1 MNKVHLLMPEVLVA
15 ISYKDIYSDFNTVN
29 PEDFIKDIPTIPLLK
44 FIVERFNKVLYA
56 FSDTTS
62 QLSLLR
68 EFNPKLPKEA
78 RNKVFKYTKRHLDKV
93 LIYTHESV
101 TMFTQI
107 AIQNYVPLENEEDD
121 YIAEDEYEKIYK
133 TILYCNQ
140 IWTDNQLKS
149 DDVKEKSLIDV
160 SILIDLPIIEF
171 KRFKDFRY
179 QLFKALRFFEFC
191 ENDNTFKSY
200 LPYFLK
206 EKNVNTWREYVYKL
220 FKYYEQSLNSFI
232 FDNADPFIDQFLI
245 KLNDTDINTLWS
257 DHIKGLL
264 YLRNKFFFPIS
275 NKQYIL
281 LNPNLLVDKIYQA
294 IKFDLF
300 NVIRKYSLPN
310 PAGKCYK
317 CFPDFNSKLGE
328 TFSESS
334 LLYHIIEKTFSNNKC
349 VLYNGTTLKTYWKD
363 GEPDYYIREDDAVFL
378 FEHKDLLLGDNIK
391 FSKDIG
397 YIKEEILKRLCYD
410 DGKDRKGAGQL
421 LYSIDRILNKGVM
434 NNSDPEI
441 SKIKYIFPI
450 ITVTDSAFSAMGV
463 NAVVIE
469 SFENLIKKYQFKKGI
484 FISRP
489 IIIDYNDL
497 VYLSYRLHKG
507 VLNLKDVLMDF
518 IKRAW
523 KNMQSFSTFIQ
534 DEYKIEDKNISNE
547 LKYMFPEFH

>member
-1 MNKVHLLMPEVLVA
+1 MPEVFVA
-15 ISYKDIYSDFNTVN
+15 ISYKDIYSDFDTVN
-29 PEDFIKDIPTIPLLK
+29 PEDFIRDIPTIPLLK
-44 FIVERFNKVLYA
+44 FIVKRFNKVLYA
-56 FSDTTS
+56 FSDTTT

-68 EFNPKLPKEA
+68 EFNPKLLKET
-78 RNKVFKYTKRHLDKV
+78 RNKVFKYTKRHHNKV

-107 AIQNYVPLENEEDD
+107 ALQNYVSLENEEDD

-140 IWTDNQLKS
+140 IWTDYQLKS
-149 DDVKEKSLIDV
+149 DEVKEKSLIDV

-206 EKNVNTWREYVYKL
+206 EKNANTWIEYVYKL
-220 FKYYEQSLNSFI
+220 FEYYEQSLNSFI
-232 FDNADPFIDQFLI
+232 FDHADPFIDQFTI
-245 KLNDTDINTLWS
+245 KLNDTEVNTLWS
-257 DHIKGLL
+257 DHKKGLL

-275 NKQYIL
+275 NNQYIL

-294 IKFDLF
+294 VKFDLF

-310 PAGKCYK
+310 PAGKCYN
-317 CFPDFNSKLGE
+317 CFPDFNSTLGE
-328 TFSESS
+328 IFSESS
-334 LLYHIIEKTFSNNKC
+334 LLYHIIEKTFSKNKC
-349 VLYNGTTLKTYWKD
+349 LLYNGATLKTYWKD
-363 GEPDYYIREDDAVFL
+363 GEPDYYIRENDAVFL
-378 FEHKDLLLGDNIK
+378 FEHKDLLLGDKIK

-397 YIKEEILKRLCYD
+397 FIKEELLKRLCYG
-410 DGKDRKGAGQL
+410 DGKEDKKGAGQL
-421 LYSIDRILNKGVM
+421 LHSINRILNEGVM
-434 NNSDPEI
+434 DKLDAEI
-441 SKIKYIFPI
+441 SKIKYVFPI

-469 SFENLIKKYQFKKGI
+469 SFMNLIKKYQFQKDV

-489 IIIDYNDL
+489 IIIDYNDML
-497 VYLSYRLHKG
+497 YLSYRLNKG
-507 VLNLKDVLMDF
+507 VLKLKNVLLDF
-518 IKRAW
+518 IKRSW
-523 KNMQSFSTFIQ
+523 KNVQSFSSFIQ
-534 DEYKIEDKNISNE
+534 DEYKIENKDTQDE
-547 LKYMFPEFH
+547 MKYMFPEFH